1 MRIITSSN
9 YSLKNSGSSAPISS
23 SSSSSSSSDN
33 EKGSIGVT
41 ESIASSV
48 STAASAENIVPTVH
62 ADCTIATTIAT
73 TAATAAC
80 GVDVHS
86 NESAIEP
93 DDTGDCDCDWVPVA
107 PVSVDTTNT
116 TNTTNISTADIGT
129 TQPPVESLSVSVPM
143 PVVSDS
149 ESAAPTIVMN
159 SQECQSCPGPSSN
172 SNSNSSPNSPITSL
186 HQPGT
191 EPAPLP
197 ATGINPTPNIPKGP
211 NGPIKVESCVLRL
224 GLQNALTDHSAIF
237 FDVCH
242 SPLEVSESLPV
253 TLPVSLSLPVDSTS
267 TGTGTGRGR
276 GTGEDVTTKSGDLG
290 VILEGCTNKHW
301 YQLGIQHNAV
311 VKELLHVAYAC
322 KMGWVCRLVGSWLG
336 LGSMS
341 GLGSGVQASTNGQS
355 SNSSVNSSASQRDH
369 ITKHPDVVDRNVN
382 VTGERVPDMEEAMR
396 IVKE

>member
-116 TNTTNISTADIGT
+116 TNTTNTNISTADIGT

-159 SQECQSCPGPSSN
+159 SQECQSCPGPSSNSN

-253 TLPVSLSLPVDSTS
+253 TLP
-267 TGTGTGRGR
+267 
-276 GTGEDVTTKSGDLG
+276 
-290 VILEGCTNKHW
+290 
-301 YQLGIQHNAV
+301 
-311 VKELLHVAYAC
+311 
-322 KMGWVCRLVGSWLG
+322 MGSDIHR
-336 LGSMS
+336 
-341 GLGSGVQASTNGQS
+341 
-355 SNSSVNSSASQRDH
+355 R
-369 ITKHPDVVDRNVN
+369 R
-382 VTGERVPDMEEAMR
+382 
-396 IVKE
+396 